1 MGGFYSD
8 REVKVIAAL
17 LGAIPD
23 DADELYL
30 PVGEGATGRPEH
42 VSAIAMLRQDTP
54 LPADAEA
61 YLVDER
67 PQWNQ
72 GGDTITRIAF
82 VRRAAGLSREE
93 FADHWTNVHSPL
105 ARRHHPVLVRYVQ
118 NIVIEPVTP
127 GAPEVD
133 GIAELGFRRLK
144 DVHERMYDSPAGA
157 EIIRRDVLRFLDV
170 PAGWRMLAQR
180 ARPARP

>member
-1 MGGFYSD
+1 M
-8 REVKVIAAL
+8 KVIAAL

-42 VSAIAMLRQDTP
+42 VAGVAVLRQAAP
-54 LPADAEA
+54 VPADADA
-61 YLVDER
+61 YQVDER
-67 PQWNQ
+67 PQWDR
-72 GGDTITRIAF
+72 GGEAVVRIAF
-82 VRRAAGLSREE
+82 VRRAPGLSHDE
-93 FADHWTNVHSPL
+93 FADHWTNVHAPL
-105 ARRHHPVLVRYVQ
+105 ARKHHPTLVRYVQ
-118 NIVIEPVTP
+118 NVVIDPLTP

-133 GIAELGFRRLK
+133 GVAELGFRTLR

-157 EIIRRDVLRFLDV
+157 EIIRRDIQRFLDV
-170 PAGWRMLAQR
+170 AAGWRILVQR

>member
-1 MGGFYSD
+1 
-8 REVKVIAAL
+8 
-17 LGAIPD
+17 
-23 DADELYL
+23 
-30 PVGEGATGRPEH
+30 
-42 VSAIAMLRQDTP
+42 
-54 LPADAEA
+54 
-61 YLVDER
+61 
-67 PQWNQ
+67 
-72 GGDTITRIAF
+72 

-93 FADHWTNVHSPL
+93 FADHWTNVHAPL

>member
-1 MGGFYSD
+1 
-8 REVKVIAAL
+8 VKVIAAL

-30 PVGEGATGRPEH
+30 PVGEGVTGRPEH
-42 VSAIAMLRQDTP
+42 VAGIAVLRQDTP
-54 LPADAEA
+54 LPPDAEA
-61 YLVDER
+61 YLVEER
-67 PQWNQ
+67 PQWDR
-72 GGDTITRIAF
+72 GGETILRIAF
-82 VRRAAGLSREE
+82 VRRAAGLTREE

-105 ARRHHPVLVRYVQ
+105 ARKHHPVLVRYVQ

-144 DVHERMYDSPAGA
+144 DIHERMYDSPAGA
-157 EIIRRDVLRFLDV
+157 EIIRRDVRRFLDV
-170 PAGWRMLAQR
+170 PAGWRMLAKR
-180 ARPARP
+180 A

>member
-1 MGGFYSD
+1 MGRFYSD

-17 LGAIPD
+17 LGALPD

-30 PVGEGATGRPEH
+30 PVGEGVTGRPEH
-42 VSAIAMLRQDTP
+42 VAGIAVLRQGTP
-54 LPADAEA
+54 VPADAEA
-61 YLVDER
+61 YRVEER
-67 PQWNQ
+67 QQWDR
-72 GGDTITRIAF
+72 GGETIMRIAF
-82 VRRAAGLSREE
+82 VRRAAGLTPGD
-93 FADHWTNVHSPL
+93 FAEHWTNVHAPL
-105 ARRHHPVLVRYVQ
+105 ARKHHPVLVRYVQ
-118 NIVIEPVTP
+118 NIVIDPVTP

-144 DVHERMYDSPAGA
+144 DVHERMYDSPGGA
-157 EIIRRDVLRFLDV
+157 EIIRRDVRRFLDV

>member
-1 MGGFYSD
+1 M
-8 REVKVIAAL
+8 KVIAAL

-30 PVGEGATGRPEH
+30 PVGEGVTGRPEH
-42 VSAIAMLRQDTP
+42 VAGIAILRQDTP
-54 LPADAEA
+54 LPSGAEA
-61 YLVDER
+61 YLVEER
-67 PQWNQ
+67 PQWDR
-72 GGDTITRIAF
+72 GGETIMRISF
-82 VRRAAGLSREE
+82 VRRAARLTREE
-93 FADHWTNVHSPL
+93 FADHWTNVHAPL
-105 ARRHHPVLVRYVQ
+105 ARKHHPVLVRYVQ

-133 GIAELGFRRLK
+133 GIAELGFRALR

-157 EIIRRDVLRFLDV
+157 EIIRRDVRRFLDV

-180 ARPARP
+180 SRSARP